1 MSAVAVVGLSCRLP
15 GADSV
20 GQYWDNLLNGRDC
33 ITRLPTAEL
42 RDRVPEAVLDD
53 PGWVGASGRITE
65 PYHFDPSYFAMAP
78 KEALFTD
85 PTHRLLMKIGHEALQ
100 DACVV
105 PFDDRARI
113 GVFAAVGRSRHEEII
128 RSVLAGRGEIVDEVA
143 LEVGNEKDHSAAKVA
158 YRLGLCGPAVNVQ
171 SACSSGLLA
180 LHLAAQSLVAYECD
194 AALVAAST
202 VRIPDQHGYVH
213 VPGGIGSP
221 DGHCRAFSAAA
232 AGTVSG
238 DGVVAVVL
246 KRLDDA
252 RTDCDRILAVVR
264 GSAVNNNGAR
274 SGYAMVTATAQERVI
289 RDALL
294 FSEVEAAQIGS
305 VEAHGSGTPIGDAV
319 EWAALSAVYGENSQT
334 MVGSVKSGI
343 GHVRE
348 AAGLA
353 GFARMVLSV
362 SRGRIPPTLHVGVP
376 ADFVGR
382 AVSGLALSR
391 RNQAWPAAGPRL
403 GAVSSFGLGGT
414 NVHVVVEEPP
424 PAADRPHDDTAP
436 PSLILVSARSAEA
449 ANRTAKAWGNA
460 IGRGDATRLEA
471 ADVSQFGRRHFRF
484 RRFAVSHSAEE
495 LAGQLAAPETQPLA
509 VRDPSRTATC
519 FVFPGLGDHYPHMG
533 AGLRDSLPGFAQR
546 LDGYLAVCGD
556 LIGRD
561 LRTIAADAAREAAA
575 ADRAKPRGGSPID
588 FRSLLDP
595 SRRERGPLGDPVV
608 AHAVMFS
615 TQLALARTL
624 GEHGLRPTAVTG
636 HSLGELCAATVA
648 GVFSD
653 DDALRIVIER
663 IRLVAAQPQG
673 VMLAV
678 AMSST
683 DAEALTGPGVWL
695 AAVNGPRSCVLAG
708 TQEAVNAVSRQLEQ
722 QGLRGQLLANSHA
735 FHTPL
740 LDTAGVQLAGL
751 LENMSLSAPNIP
763 MIANLTG
770 DWIGDE
776 VTSPRYWHRQLTAP
790 VLFGQALRTAA
801 ARCGVLVEIG
811 PGQLRTLMAQ
821 ICDSAEDVC
830 VVPTMRRAYQNEP
843 DDAVLLRAL
852 GELWQAG
859 GEPDWTALRSHA
871 RRWKGSLP
879 PTAADER
886 RLFIADGAALTAASA
901 PLPIPRA
908 ERQADSSLSSTEH
921 GGSDDGQVGPADA
934 TAAQGGDDTFMQM
947 LATIWEDVLGIG
959 DLDGD
964 SDFFE
969 LGGDSMM
976 SVRLLSGI
984 GRALATP
991 VPAVAVFEAS
1001 TLRGM
1006 ARCVKAW
1013 QEEGV
1018 VDS

>member
-15 GADSV
+15 GAESV
-20 GQYWDNLLNGRDC
+20 GQYWDNLLNGRDL

-42 RDRVPEAVLDD
+42 RGRVPDALLDD
-53 PGWVGASGRITE
+53 PRWVGASGCITD
-65 PYHFDPSYFAMAP
+65 PYHFDPSSFTMAP
-78 KEALFTD
+78 SEALLTD
-85 PTHRLLMKIGHEALQ
+85 PAHRLLMKTGHEALQ

-105 PFDDRARI
+105 PSNDRARI

-128 RSVLAGRGEIVDEVA
+128 RNVLTGRGDIVDETA

-158 YRLGLCGPAVNVQ
+158 YRLGLRGPSINVQ

-194 AALVAAST
+194 IALVAAST
-202 VRIPDQHGYVH
+202 LRVPGQYGYVH

-221 DGHCRAFSAAA
+221 DGYCRAFSAAA

-246 KRLDDA
+246 KRLDDSRA
-252 RTDCDRILAVVR
+252 DCDRVLAIVR
-264 GSAVNNNGAR
+264 GSAVNNDGAR
-274 SGYAMVTATAQERVI
+274 SGYAMVTAAAQEQVI

-294 FSEVEAAQIGS
+294 FAEVEAAQIGS
-305 VEAHGSGTPIGDAV
+305 VEAHGSGTPLGDAV
-319 EWAALSAVYGENSQT
+319 EWTALSAVYGESPRT
-334 MVGSVKSGI
+334 LVGSVKSGI

-382 AVSGLALSR
+382 AESGLALSR
-391 RNQAWPAAGPRL
+391 RNQAWPTAGPRV

-414 NVHVVVEEPP
+414 NVHIVVEEPP
-424 PAADRPHDDTAP
+424 PPAGRPGDDTAP
-436 PSLILVSARSAEA
+436 PSLVLISARSAEA
-449 ANRTAKAWGNA
+449 ANRTAKAWGDA
-460 IGRGDATRLEA
+460 IVRGDATPSEA
-471 ADVSQFGRRHFRF
+471 ADVSQFGRRHLRF
-484 RRFAVSHSAEE
+484 RRFAVSRSAED
-495 LAGQLAAPETQPLA
+495 LAGQLTTPEA
-509 VRDPSRTATC
+509 VRVLTARDPSRTATC
-519 FVFPGLGDHYPHMG
+519 FVFPGLGDHYPQMG

-546 LDGYLAVCGD
+546 LDGYLAVCSD

-561 LRTIAADAAREAAA
+561 LRSAAA
-575 ADRAKPRGGSPID
+575 ASDRGKPRSESAID
-588 FRSLLDP
+588 FRSLFDT
-595 SRRERGPLGDPVV
+595 SRHGRGPLADPVA

-624 GEHGLRPTAVTG
+624 GEHGLRPAAVTG

-648 GVFSD
+648 GVFGD
-653 DDALRIVIER
+653 DDALRVVIER

-673 VMLAV
+673 AMLAV
-678 AMSST
+678 AMPSA

-708 TQEAVNAVSRQLEQ
+708 TREAIDAVSRQLNREGL
-722 QGLRGQLLANSHA
+722 QGRLLPSSHA

-740 LDTAGVQLAGL
+740 LDTAGAQLATL
-751 LENMSLSAPNIP
+751 LENLTLSAPSIP

-776 VTSPRYWHRQLTAP
+776 VTSPGYWHRQLTAP

-811 PGQLRTLMAQ
+811 PGQLRTLITQ
-821 ICDSAEDVC
+821 IRGGARDVC
-830 VVPTMRRAYQNEP
+830 AIPTMRRAYQNEQ
-843 DDAVLLRAL
+843 DDVVLMRAL

-859 GEPDWTALRSHA
+859 VELDWAALRSQA
-871 RRWKGSLP
+871 QRWKGSLP

-886 RLFIADGAALTAASA
+886 RMFIADGADLAAAPA
-901 PLPIPRA
+901 PLSVPRS
-908 ERQADSSLSSTEH
+908 ERHTDSSPSSAKR
-921 GGSDDGQVGPADA
+921 SGPGDRRADLA
-934 TAAQGGDDTFMQM
+934 DTVALQDGDDACMQM
-947 LATIWEDVLGIG
+947 LAAVWEDVLGIS

-964 SDFFE
+964 SDFFD

-976 SVRLLSGI
+976 GARLLSGI
-984 GRALATP
+984 AKALGTR

-1013 QEEGV
+1013 QVKEGV
-1018 VDS
+1018 VDL